1 VNDRWGSNTRGK
13 NTGSTYT
20 TSEYGSGMDASVT
33 WEENQ
38 GIGHSYGY
46 NRNEKLEDYKSSHDL
61 ILVLV
66 DIVSRGGNLLL
77 DIGPTADGRIPVI
90 MQQRLADMG
99 TWLQTNGEAIYG
111 TKAYKQSYQW
121 SEGKIPQKK
130 DESFMSGYSVS
141 KLVKPNKDNAYIE
154 AFFTTK
160 NKDLFCIVPNYSSK
174 IKLRNF
180 KPATGTTVSI
190 LGNNKSLPFKQAGN
204 DCIIDLSGLQP
215 GEMSAELFVI
225 KLKNSL

>member
-1 VNDRWGSNTRGK
+1 MIVGGSNTRGK
-13 NTGSTYT
+13 NTGATYT
-20 TSEYGSGMDASVT
+20 TSEYGSGMDASVI
-33 WEENQ
+33 WEESQ

-130 DESFMSGYSVS
+130 DQSFMSGYSVS
-141 KLVKPNKDNAYIE
+141 QLVKPGKANAYIE

-160 NKDLFCIVPNYSSK
+160 DKDLFCIVPGYRSK

-180 KPATGTTVSI
+180 KPAAGTTVTI
-190 LGNNKSLPFKQAGN
+190 LGSSKSVLYKQTGS
-204 DCIIDLSGLQP
+204 DCLIDLSGMQP
-215 GEMSAELFVI
+215 DQMSAEIFVI
-225 KLKNSL
+225 KLKNAL